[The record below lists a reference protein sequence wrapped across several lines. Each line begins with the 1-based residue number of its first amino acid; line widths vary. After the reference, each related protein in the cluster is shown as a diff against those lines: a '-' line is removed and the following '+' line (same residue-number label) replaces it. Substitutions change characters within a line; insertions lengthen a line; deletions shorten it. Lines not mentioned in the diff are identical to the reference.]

1 MNGPPTES
9 PDVASTPDYITLED
23 HRDDDKIV
31 ERSFRWL
38 FVGLLTA
45 ILAAALLDVFGQRPT
60 TNEASGAAADLS
72 VFAPA
77 RLRGGLFYEGRISIL
92 AKQPIDDAVLVLDH
106 GWAEQT
112 SINTIEPA
120 PVDETGE
127 DGRLVLGYG
136 KLEPGDEL
144 VVYLQFQVNPTN
156 VGRRSQRVEL
166 RDGPKLV
173 AAADRTVTVFP

>member
-1 MNGPPTES
+1 M
-9 PDVASTPDYITLED
+9 D
-23 HRDDDKIV
+23 
-31 ERSFRWL
+31 
-38 FVGLLTA
+38 
-45 ILAAALLDVFGQRPT
+45 
-60 TNEASGAAADLS
+60 
-72 VFAPA
+72 
-77 RLRGGLFYEGRISIL
+77 
-92 AKQPIDDAVLVLDH
+92 AKETVDDAVIVLDP

-136 KLEPGDEL
+136 KLGPGDEL

>member
-1 MNGPPTES
+1 MAS
-9 PDVASTPDYITLED
+9 PPDYITLED

-45 ILAAALLDVFGQRPT
+45 ISVAGLLNFFGQRPT
-60 TNEASGAAADLS
+60 TNDGSGAAADLS

-77 RLRGGLFYEGRISIL
+77 RLRGGLFYQGRISIL

-120 PVDETGE
+120 PVDETGV
-127 DGRLVLGYG
+127 DGRLVFGYG
-136 KLEPGDEL
+136 KLDAGDEL
-144 VVYLQFQVNPTN
+144 VVYLQFQVTPSN
-156 VGRRSQRVEL
+156 VGRRSQRVEF

-173 AAADRTVTVFP
+173 AAVNRTVTVFP